1 MNAFGAS
8 AVLVLSAM
16 NARRQATQSVR
27 RDYESASRC
36 GIDEPCA
43 ERERGRIQR
52 CAVSGRYETCRAC
65 FRD

>member
-8 AVLVLSAM
+8 FVLVLSAM

-27 RDYESASRC
+27 REHELASRC
-36 GIDEPCA
+36 GIDEPCT
-43 ERERGRIQR
+43 ELERGRIRR
-52 CAVSGRYETCRAC
+52 CGVSGRYETCRAC

>member
-8 AVLVLSAM
+8 FVLVLSAM
-16 NARRQATQSVR
+16 NARREGTQSVR
-27 RDYESASRC
+27 REYESVSRC

-43 ERERGRIQR
+43 DRDRGRIQR
-52 CAVSGRYETCRAC
+52 CGMSGRYETCRAC